1 MKKKII
7 GYLVSLLCLSIIILN
22 LNLEDVFNHLLRFNF
37 KFILYALISLSIG
50 YFFRIVRWH
59 KLLIAAGNKLI
70 LNQCFTP
77 FMASVALNNP
87 LPLRAG
93 DVIRVI
99 VFPSLMSITKT
110 DSASSLIAE
119 RTFDLL
125 ILLFLI
131 LVGFSFDW
139 SNIIE
144 FHKLF
149 VLIFFLILLIMF
161 FLGST
166 SISRNI
172 ETFLEKIKRNKNSP
186 KIMISLSE
194 MLFQL
199 TNNFKFFSK
208 KNNFFPALISSVFIW
223 VAESFVFYFIML
235 GFNFDANISSAFLVM
250 AFSTLST
257 LIPSS
262 PGYFGP
268 FHLAAY
274 TSLLMYGYDSDI
286 SGSYAFFIHLILWL
300 PTTLVGIIAMLF
312 NPRLFNY

>member
-1 MKKKII
+1 M
-7 GYLVSLLCLSIIILN
+7 LSLLCLSLIVLN
-22 LNLEDVFNHLLRFNF
+22 LNLEDVFNHLLHFNY
-37 KFILYALISLSIG
+37 KFTLFALISLSIG
-50 YFFRIVRWH
+50 YFFRIVRWQ
-59 KLLIAAGNKLI
+59 KLLIAAGNKLSLI
-70 LNQCFTP
+70 QCFTP
-77 FMASVALNNP
+77 FMASVALNNI
-87 LPLRAG
+87 LPLRGG

-99 VFPSLMSITKT
+99 VFPSLMSISKT
-110 DSASSLIAE
+110 DSASTLIAE

-125 ILLFLI
+125 LLLFLI

-139 SNIIE
+139 SNAVE

-149 VLIFFLILLIMF
+149 VLIFVLILLVIF
-161 FLGST
+161 FFGST
-166 SISRNI
+166 SVSRKI
-172 ETFLEKIKRNKNSP
+172 ETFIEKKKRNKNSP
-186 KIMISLSE
+186 KIIISFSE
-194 MLFQL
+194 KLFQL
-199 TNNFKFFSK
+199 TNNFKYFSK

-223 VAESFVFYFIML
+223 IAESFVFYFIML
-235 GFNFDANISSAFLVM
+235 GFNFDANISSAFIVM

-300 PTTLVGIIAMLF
+300 PTTLAGIIAMLF
-312 NPRLFNY
+312 NPRFFSYEN